1 MVLKPQVWERP
12 PQSKSEAQGQSP
24 QARSEAKKKSLK
36 GNSQWGRGRTRQGA
50 HKPAK
55 KKNTLKD
62 SSYFWILWHKSL
74 PNIRK
79 WLQVIFLPK
88 LLFVWPSNIPG
99 EVQKTWSLVLTG
111 HELVMRVYSSMISLR
126 KYQLL
131 PCQTHGAGVSSNETS
146 HLPDIEDSCSSCT
159 F

>member
-1 MVLKPQVWERP
+1 METVENTKWVNGSVILLFYVKWMKCDIFALTWIAITINKVTEYCFKRLKKLW
-12 PQSKSEAQGQSP
+12 
-24 QARSEAKKKSLK
+24 SL
-36 GNSQWGRGRTRQGA
+36 
-50 HKPAK
+50 
-55 KKNTLKD
+55 

-88 LLFVWPSNIPG
+88 LLFVWPSNLPG
-99 EVQKTWSLVLTG
+99 GVQKTWSLVLIG
-111 HELVMRVYSSMISLR
+111 HELVMRVYSSVISLR

-131 PCQTHGAGVSSNETS
+131 PCQTHGAGVSSNETP

>member
-1 MVLKPQVWERP
+1 METVENTKWVNGSVILLFYVKWMKCYIFALTWIAITINKVTEYCFKRLKKRW
-12 PQSKSEAQGQSP
+12 
-24 QARSEAKKKSLK
+24 SL
-36 GNSQWGRGRTRQGA
+36 
-50 HKPAK
+50 
-55 KKNTLKD
+55 

-99 EVQKTWSLVLTG
+99 EVQKTWSLVLIG

-131 PCQTHGAGVSSNETS
+131 PCQTHGAGVSSNETP